1 MNITRR
7 NKFANRGHS
16 VVKTS
21 KRIPINYDIKVLDL
35 MCAYTV
41 SENAHIRKAGIINLR
56 NLVNLL
62 DLDLYINDPEK
73 MKRLNVVLEEDL
85 HTKLKIT
92 AFEQGKTMSQYVT
105 DLLKREFEK
114 KEKQEEQ

>member
-1 MNITRR
+1 
-7 NKFANRGHS
+7 
-16 VVKTS
+16 
-21 KRIPINYDIKVLDL
+21 
-35 MCAYTV
+35 
-41 SENAHIRKAGIINLR
+41 
-56 NLVNLL
+56 
-62 DLDLYINDPEK
+62 